1 MLVDTYNQSGEKTK
15 QTQLPAEIFEV
26 KMNTDLVH
34 QVAVSQSSNRRHVLA
49 HTKDRSDVR
58 GGGRKPWR
66 QKGTGRA
73 RVGSRRSPIWKGGGV
88 TFGPT
93 KERNFKK
100 DIPRKM
106 RRKALFMVLSSKVES
121 NTLILLD
128 ELKAEKGKT
137 KQMAELLNKL
147 PCKDQSSLLSLV
159 EIDKKTILAARNIP
173 KTQTIQTK
181 ELNVLDLL
189 NHKYLVM
196 SKEAA
201 KVIQETFSA
210 KNEEVVE
217 KKTAVEQKGK

>member
-1 MLVDTYNQSGEKTK
+1 QN
-15 QTQLPAEIFEV
+15 
-26 KMNTDLVH
+26 
-34 QVAVSQSSNRRHVLA
+34 SNRRQVLA
-49 HTKDRSDVR
+49 HTKDRSEVR

-93 KERNFKK
+93 NERNFKK
-100 DIPRKM
+100 DIPKKM
-106 RRKALFMVLSSKVES
+106 RRKALLMVLSSKAES

-128 ELKAEKGKT
+128 ELKSKEKT

-147 PCKDQSSLLSLV
+147 PCKDQTSLLSLTGI
-159 EIDKKTILAARNIP
+159 EKETILATRNIP

-196 SKEAA
+196 PKEAI
-201 KVIQETFSA
+201 KIIQETFIS
-210 KNEEVVE
+210 KEE
-217 KKTAVEQKGK
+217 K

>member
-1 MLVDTYNQSGEKTK
+1 MLVDTYNQTGKKTE
-15 QTQLPAEIFEV
+15 QTELPAEIFAV
-26 KMNTDLVH
+26 KMNADLVH

-49 HTKDRSDVR
+49 HTKDRSEVR

-93 KERNFKK
+93 NERNFKK
-100 DIPRKM
+100 DIPKKM
-106 RRKALFMVLSSKVES
+106 RRKALLMVLSSKAES

-128 ELKAEKGKT
+128 ELKSKEKT

-147 PCKDQSSLLSLV
+147 PCKDQTSLLSLTG
-159 EIDKKTILAARNIP
+159 IDKETILATRNIP

-196 SKEAA
+196 PKEAI
-201 KVIQETFSA
+201 KIIQETFIS
-210 KNEEVVE
+210 KEE
-217 KKTAVEQKGK
+217 K